1 MTALEGRIEW
11 RRFGRD
17 IVVIILGVLI
27 ALGFDKWASARADRR
42 SEQLY
47 MQRLSRDLRA
57 DSVMLADYHRTAV
70 AGESAAAAL
79 LAILGGG
86 AEAPDSVVARYF
98 SDATRGAYLAPHS
111 PTIEELKSTG
121 NLRVIRSDRLR
132 DAMLTYYADIGWYQR
147 SLQTVMQRGKDP
159 LGEVGWDI
167 QAFDPALSYAVNLGG
182 ITRRAPQQTALETG
196 VSLARRYIRHPHAL
210 TATRRSVTYNGML
223 QPILEEWQLALAT
236 LRQQLETE

>member
-1 MTALEGRIEW
+1 MTAARQPVEW

-27 ALGFDKWASARADRR
+27 ALAFDNWAAGRSDRR
-42 SEQLY
+42 SERLY
-47 MQRLSRDLRA
+47 LQRLGRDLRA

-70 AGESAAAAL
+70 VGESAARTLLSNLSDAARM
-79 LAILGGG
+79 
-86 AEAPDSVVARYF
+86 PDSAVARNF
-98 SDATRGAYLAPHS
+98 SDATRGAYLSPHS

-121 NLRVIRSDRLR
+121 NLRVIRSDTLR
-132 DAMLTYYADIGWYQR
+132 DAILTYYADIAWYQR

-182 ITRRAPQQTALETG
+182 ISRRGPERTALETN
-196 VSLARRYIRHPHAL
+196 VSLGERLRQHPGAL
-210 TATRRSVTYNGML
+210 TATQRAVTYNGML

-236 LRQQLETE
+236 LRQQLPPE